1 MGEKRFGKKQLVLA
15 VMVLVLGAAVY
26 LNYYVAA
33 NVPTTTG
40 VNDSSTSATTPTTQ
54 DVLGESQFV
63 NNTTATTPTDYFA
76 SARQNR
82 QDARNRALDIIK
94 DTLQD
99 AGIDAAS
106 QQEVIAAAATVAS
119 AVEQEDAIESLIK
132 AKGFEDCVVYI
143 EEDQCYV
150 AVKAAELAEAQTLQ
164 ILQIVTSQSP
174 IDADNVSIVAVE

>member
-1 MGEKRFGKKQLVLA
+1 MSEKRFGKKQWILA

-40 VNDSSTSATTPTTQ
+40 VQSGTTATTAPTSQ
-54 DVLGESQFV
+54 EVLGESQFV
-63 NNTTATTPTDYFA
+63 NNTAATQPTDYFV
-76 SARQNR
+76 SARQSR
-82 QDARNRALDIIK
+82 QDARNQALDIIK

-99 AGIDAAS
+99 AGVDAAS

-143 EEDQCYV
+143 EEDRCYV

-164 ILQIVTSQSP
+164 ILQIVTSQSS